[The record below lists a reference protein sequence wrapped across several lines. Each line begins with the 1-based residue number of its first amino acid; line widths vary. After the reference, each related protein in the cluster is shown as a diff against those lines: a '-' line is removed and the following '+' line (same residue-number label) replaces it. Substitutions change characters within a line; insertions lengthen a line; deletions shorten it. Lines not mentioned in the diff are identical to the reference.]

1 MSVVSNNQ
9 ALDRSGEE
17 KMVGGVILAPFI
29 TGLCE
34 NTRENWCAAQK
45 IPKTI
50 I

>member
-1 MSVVSNNQ
+1 MVSNNQ

-34 NTRENWCAAQK
+34 NTRENRCAAQT
-45 IPKTI
+45 IPKTMI
-50 I
+50 